1 MGLVWRMGKEAYNM
15 NRERLL
21 DTIMR
26 HEGLRLYPYKDTVGK
41 LTIGV
46 GRNLDDNGISET
58 EALYM
63 LNNDIDDVVEEAKSF
78 WWWEELDD
86 VRQEVVLNMLF
97 NLGLPTFKQF
107 INTIKAIE
115 EQNWNRAAK
124 EMLDSR
130 WAKQVGVR
138 AIELSDAMRKGE
150 M

>member
-1 MGLVWRMGKEAYNM
+1 MGKEAYNM

>member
-1 MGLVWRMGKEAYNM
+1 M